1 MKAHVMREPSVKG
14 AGMRRTGWGIIVG
27 VMLTLGLAGVGEAA
41 DTVKVAVIDQQAVVE
56 RTVAGKR
63 ALETLKEFSVS
74 RQRILAADNEEMQG
88 LEKDLRE
95 APPTLSDAAK
105 REKQERFRVKYEAYQ
120 RRLQDFQ
127 REVQGKQKDMDD
139 EYQKKIKEVAGDIAQ
154 KQGFT
159 AVIDKGSDSTLKIVI
174 YHQPAIDLTEQ
185 VVKEFD
191 RRYK

>member
-1 MKAHVMREPSVKG
+1 MKQAWKR
-14 AGMRRTGWGIIVG
+14 A
-27 VMLTLGLAGVGEAA
+27 TLGFGLVCGLGVAATTQAA
-41 DTVKVAVIDQQAVVE
+41 DTIRVAVIDQQAVVE
-56 RTVAGKR
+56 RTVTGKR
-63 ALETLKEFSVS
+63 ALDTLKEFSMS

-95 APPTLSDAAK
+95 SVPTLSEAAK
-105 REKQERFRVKYEAYQ
+105 REKQERFRTKYEGYQ

-127 REVQGKQKDMDD
+127 REIQAKQKELDN
-139 EYQKKIKEVAGDIAQ
+139 EYQKKIKEVASDVAQ

-159 AVIDKGSDSTLKIVI
+159 AVLDRGSDTTLKIVI
-174 YHQPAIDLTEQ
+174 YAQPAIDLTDA